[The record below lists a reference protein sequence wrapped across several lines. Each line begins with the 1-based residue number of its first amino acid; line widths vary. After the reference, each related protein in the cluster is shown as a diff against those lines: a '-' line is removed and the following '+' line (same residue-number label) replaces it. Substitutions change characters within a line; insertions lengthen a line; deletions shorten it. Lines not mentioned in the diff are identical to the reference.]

1 MKRILPLIMIVIC
14 LLGLC
19 IPASARS
26 NAHQMSCEAEV
37 KKDGS
42 CDVTIRASVV
52 FDETVRDPQFPIPK
66 GATMATLNGS
76 AVNPDSGK
84 LTNLISLSGLTGNV
98 PGTYSLVITYH
109 LDRVVK
115 AGENGAMQLEM
126 PILCGFGYPVDE
138 LTVAVKLPGDVKST
152 PVFIS
157 GYHQENTAGLLDAKV
172 SGSMIT
178 VISKQTMLDHETL
191 TMQLAVED
199 KMFPGTAAAARVLG
213 IMDILVLVAVVLA
226 AVYYFLTM
234 QPVMPRKIL
243 RSVAPDG
250 ITAGQIPLWLTGRG
264 TDLSVLVVSWAQMGY
279 LRLQVEEGGRVLL
292 HKRMEMGNERSAYE
306 NRVYKSLFGR
316 RLTVDGTGE
325 HYARLVKAMTKKAPL
340 GREVYQPGSGNPYI
354 FRALCALAALLSGIG
369 LAGAMAPNNGFLAF
383 LLAVMTAVL
392 AVLIQSGARAL
403 VLRRKLPLWIAAGCA
418 FVWLVLGICAG
429 EWLSAVLMIAVQF
442 IAGIGLTFGG
452 KRTELGQQALVQIM
466 GLRKFMRSV
475 SKPEL
480 QRLLKMNPGYFH
492 ALAPYALELGVD
504 REFARRFGRLRIPEC
519 TYLVQSKPVQM
530 TAAQWA
536 ALLRDTVNK
545 MDAKANSLPIDRLM
559 GK

>member
-1 MKRILPLIMIVIC
+1 MKRFLPLIMIVLC

-19 IPASARS
+19 IPAAARS
-26 NAHQMSCEAEV
+26 NAQQMSCEADI

-52 FDETVRDPQFPIPK
+52 FDATVQDPQFPIPK

-76 AVNPDSGK
+76 AVNPASGK
-84 LTNLISLSGLTGNV
+84 LTDTISLSGLTGNA
-98 PGTYSLVITYH
+98 PGTYSLVITYR
-109 LDRVVK
+109 LDRVVQ
-115 AGENGAMQLEM
+115 ADGSGTMQLEM

-138 LTVAVKLPGDVKST
+138 LTVTVKLPGDVTSE

-157 GYHQENTAGLLDAKV
+157 GYHQENTAGLVKAEV
-172 SGSMIT
+172 SGSVIT
-178 VISKQTMLDHETL
+178 VTSRQTLLDHETL
-191 TMQLAVED
+191 TMQLSVEE

-213 IMDILVLVAVVLA
+213 IMDILVLVAVLLA
-226 AVYYFLTM
+226 AGYYFLTM
-234 QPVMPRKIL
+234 RPAMPRKIL

-264 TDLSVLVVSWAQMGY
+264 TDLSMLVVSWAQLGY
-279 LRLQVEEGGRVLL
+279 LRIQVEEGGRVLL

-325 HYARLVKAMTKKAPL
+325 HYARLVKTMAKKAPG
-340 GREVYQPGSGNPYI
+340 GREVYQPGSGNPFI
-354 FRALCALAALLSGIG
+354 FQGLCALAAVFSGIG
-369 LAGAMAPNNGFLAF
+369 LAGAMAPGNILLGVLLGALA
-383 LLAVMTAVL
+383 AVM
-392 AVLIQSGARAL
+392 AVLIQSGARVT
-403 VLRRKLPLWIAAGCA
+403 VLRRKLPLWIAVGCSL
-418 FVWLVLGICAG
+418 VWLLLGLLAG
-429 EWLSAVLMIAVQF
+429 DLVSVVLMIAVQF
-442 IAGIGLTFGG
+442 AAGIGLTFGG

-475 SKPEL
+475 TKPEL

-492 ALAPYALELGVD
+492 ELAPYALELGVD

-519 TYLVQSKPVQM
+519 TYLVQARPVQM